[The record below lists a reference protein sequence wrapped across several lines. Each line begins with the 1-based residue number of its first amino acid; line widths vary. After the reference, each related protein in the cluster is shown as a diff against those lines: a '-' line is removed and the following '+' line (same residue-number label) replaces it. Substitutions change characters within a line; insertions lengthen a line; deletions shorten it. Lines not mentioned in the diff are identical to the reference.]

1 MNNTPSLDAFTV
13 NLEIIGRVQTPVPDD
28 DIARAR
34 RELVSHIVVAPR
46 FAEALTGIEAY
57 SQIIVLF
64 WLDRARP
71 REGWLTHPRGNPDLP
86 LTGVLA
92 GRGRAHP
99 NPVGLAVVDL
109 IARHGNTLEV
119 RRLDAFNGTPVIDI
133 KPYDHFDVYPDPRV
147 PAWFR
152 ARLPAPQAT

>member
-1 MNNTPSLDAFTV
+1 MATTPLPDALSV
-13 NLEIIGRVQTPVPDD
+13 NLAIIGWVETALPDA

-34 RELVSHIVVAPR
+34 RELVSRIVVAPR
-46 FAEALTGIEAY
+46 FATALTGIEAY
-57 SQIIVLF
+57 SHIIVLF

-71 REGWLTHPRGNPDLP
+71 SEGWLAHPRGNPELP

-92 GRGRAHP
+92 GRGAAHP

-109 IARHGNTLEV
+109 IERRGNTLEV

-152 ARLPAPQAT
+152 ARVPGRRET